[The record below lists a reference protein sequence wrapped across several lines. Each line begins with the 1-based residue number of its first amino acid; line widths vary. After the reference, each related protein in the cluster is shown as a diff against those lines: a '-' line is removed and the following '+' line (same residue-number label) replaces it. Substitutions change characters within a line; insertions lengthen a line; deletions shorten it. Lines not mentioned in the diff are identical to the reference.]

1 MSNSEDGMS
10 VDSKRGSFMRRM
22 TSQIVEEPDE
32 PQIKAAEIV
41 PKLKLLYSTGLVSFI
56 HHV

>member
-1 MSNSEDGMS
+1 MS